1 MHIAIASTEFVTELT
16 FAGGLANYSANLA
29 RLLRKHG
36 HDVSVFVISSVN
48 EEFIWDDGIK
58 IYRVCYNDHQPKI
71 EKIKVEIFCRCV
83 QVLWNLTGRS
93 FVINKKIKEINQK
106 KKIDIVHFCNASS
119 LSLLRSKK
127 IPAVVR
133 LSHYRPI
140 IHDAE
145 MPVFDYEKSINNLDL
160 IDRIQFA
167 ATKRADAIFAP
178 SYNIARLT
186 EQKIK
191 RKVHVIESPF
201 LIDTDKVDD
210 TLYEQ
215 KLYGKKYFIFYGTL
229 SYLKGVHVIT
239 EALSRFMQEYPD
251 YFFIFIGRNQK
262 MKYRGGVADGIDYV
276 YGMLPHFRD
285 RILYIPALSN
295 KEQLYSFVKHAE
307 ACLLPS
313 RTENLS
319 NACIE
324 SMALGQI
331 VVGTDGASF
340 EQLIDDGYNGFL
352 IQRDNAEQL
361 FYRMEKILHMT
372 EAEKQDMRSRAKE
385 TVVRLN
391 PENIYGQIIEFYQ
404 SVIKKKAGR

>member
-71 EKIKVEIFCRCV
+71 EKIKVEIFRRCV

-229 SYLKGVHVIT
+229 S
-239 EALSRFMQEYPD
+239 
-251 YFFIFIGRNQK
+251 
-262 MKYRGGVADGIDYV
+262 
-276 YGMLPHFRD
+276 
-285 RILYIPALSN
+285 
-295 KEQLYSFVKHAE
+295 
-307 ACLLPS
+307 
-313 RTENLS
+313 
-319 NACIE
+319 
-324 SMALGQI
+324 
-331 VVGTDGASF
+331 
-340 EQLIDDGYNGFL
+340 
-352 IQRDNAEQL
+352 
-361 FYRMEKILHMT
+361 
-372 EAEKQDMRSRAKE
+372 
-385 TVVRLN
+385 
-391 PENIYGQIIEFYQ
+391 
-404 SVIKKKAGR
+404 